1 MAEPARSVAEDV
13 PSVDPTAIE
22 REIAL
27 QRARR
32 RARIQRRRDR
42 RLAHVRFWIVVVA
55 LVALSVF
62 LTLTVWREL
71 QRLFGL

>member
-13 PSVDPTAIE
+13 PSLDPTAME

-27 QRARR
+27 QRSRRRARLARR
-32 RARIQRRRDR
+32 RAR
-42 RLAHVRFWIVVVA
+42 RLAHVRFWAVVVA
-55 LVALSVF
+55 LFALSVF
-62 LTLTVWREL
+62 LTLTVWREI